1 MTQKF
6 DIPINLKIVAK
17 DEATA
22 EQIAIQYLRT
32 AEAAIADPDVLDY
45 ELFEFVSP
53 ELKNSCCC

>member
-22 EQIAIQYLRT
+22 EQLAIQYMRT
-32 AEAAIADPDVLDY
+32 AEAVIADPDITEY
-45 ELFEFVSP
+45 ELLQFVSN
-53 ELKNSCCC
+53 ELSQSCCC

>member
-22 EQIAIQYLRT
+22 EQLAIQYLRT
-32 AEAAIADPDVLDY
+32 AEAVIADPDIIEYDL
-45 ELFEFVSP
+45 LHFVSQ
-53 ELKNSCCC
+53 ELSQSCCC